1 MEIVQR
7 AYDKYGD
14 KLAVSFNGGKESI
27 IVLRMIM
34 TIYPNAKVFY
44 VRDDRDFPEIIESI
58 NHSRQD
64 YQIDLLLYDDLK
76 SAITDLKDNHNI
88 EAILNGFRRSD
99 PHAPTEHF
107 QLTDN
112 DWPQIVRVSPLLD
125 WSYSE
130 IWDYIIKHDINYC
143 RLYDRGYTSIGTK
156 DNTFPNHLLYN
167 ENGYSRAADLS
178 DGTKERIGRIAT
190 PLPITLEGRVI
201 KGKGW
206 GNKMLG
212 IPTANLDIDVDN
224 IPLDTGV
231 YYGTIKLS
239 SLDEKMFVMS
249 CGTNPQFGDRS
260 FEVHIIDIPYMDL
273 YDKELTINITGFI
286 RPMERFDTIDML
298 KNVIRRDI
306 EIAKNQ
312 RMKEKGD

>member
-14 KLAVSFNGGKESI
+14 KLALSFNGGKESI

-34 TIYPNAKVFY
+34 TIYPSVKVFY
-44 VRDDRDFPEIIESI
+44 VRHDRDFPEIIESI
-58 NHSRQD
+58 DRSRQD

-88 EAILNGFRRSD
+88 EAILTGFRRSD
-99 PHAPTEHF
+99 PYGPTEHF

-112 DWPQIVRVSPLLD
+112 DWPQIVRVSPLLN

-143 RLYDRGYTSIGTK
+143 RLYDRGYTSIGTQ
-156 DNTFPNHLLYN
+156 DNTFPNHLLFN
-167 ENGYSRAADLS
+167 KNGYSRADDLS
-178 DGTKERIGRIAT
+178 DGTKERIGRIVT
-190 PLPITLEGRVI
+190 SLPIILEGRVI

-206 GNKMLG
+206 GNKMLR
-212 IPTANLDIDVDN
+212 IPTANLDIN
-224 IPLDTGV
+224 LNKIALDEGV
-231 YYGTIKLS
+231 YYGTIKLDET
-239 SLDEKMFVMS
+239 DEKMFVMS
-249 CGTNPQFGDRS
+249 CGINPQFGDQS

-273 YDKELTINITGFI
+273 YNTKLRINVTGFI

-298 KNVIRRDI
+298 KNAIRLDI
-306 EIAKNQ
+306 EITKMEGKRGLNQ
-312 RMKEKGD
+312 